1 MPFGDGTVD
10 FEAVLRLFNRLSC
23 NGSYTVEMWTSKA
36 EAPIAEVK
44 KAKAYF
50 DELFDRVGIVREPI
64 LRKAA

>member
-10 FEAVLRLFNRLSC
+10 FEAVLRLFNRLGY

-36 EAPIAEVK
+36 ADPIAEVT
-44 KAKAYF
+44 ASKAYF
-50 DELFDRVGIVREPI
+50 DGLFERVGITQEPI